1 MKNVIHVISMQR
13 GLGGVQQSF
22 LSYYK
27 FAQKTQDINNIYL
40 VIMKYLKIMVTL
52 KIFLKYKRIF
62 FLF

>member
-27 FAQKTQDINNIYL
+27 FAKKTLNINNIYL
-40 VIMKYLKIMVTL
+40 VTMKYPKITVTL
-52 KIFLKYKRIF
+52 KIFF
-62 FLF
+62 